1 MDSGSGLKNDR
12 EKGQNFS
19 LHHYSKTIFTKAQ
32 EFNRSFSLHEYFRPM
47 IGNKKEIFVA
57 DLGAGMFSTTG
68 SAWDTAKV
76 NLYPSDELADKY
88 MDVLKQQRIK
98 PLIPVEKQDM
108 EQLTYPNEMFDIVH
122 CANAL
127 DHCRSPFRA
136 IGEMYRVCKKGGYIY
151 LWHFK
156 KVAKMM
162 GLQYPGGA
170 LIEKLAKKG
179 KMGKFNFPSPMI
191 AKNNYNFSYSG
202 LKTSVLYTIKK
213 LRSYRNRKFRIC
225 KWISAGSSRNQVT

>member
-136 IGEMYRVCKKGGYIY
+136 IGEMYRVCKHGGWIY
-151 LWHFK
+151 LRHFYNT
-156 KVAKMM
+156 
-162 GLQYPGGA
+162 GELQKYWGEHKWNITVTINRDCIFWGE
-170 LIEKLAKKG
+170 LGNFLLSNCVKGFVSEMRKELEYERYNMVVSKLQK
-179 KMGKFNFPSPMI
+179 P
-191 AKNNYNFSYSG
+191 
-202 LKTSVLYTIKK
+202 
-213 LRSYRNRKFRIC
+213 
-225 KWISAGSSRNQVT
+225 